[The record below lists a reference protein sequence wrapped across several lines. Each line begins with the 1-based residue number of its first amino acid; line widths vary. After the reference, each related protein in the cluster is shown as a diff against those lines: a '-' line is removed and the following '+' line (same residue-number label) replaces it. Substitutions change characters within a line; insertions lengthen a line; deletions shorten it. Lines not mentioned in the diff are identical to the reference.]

1 MQAEVRDFVH
11 SNWKDVVLLCLISVL
26 YVSLLKLII
35 KSVAAS
41 TVKNKNMPKLMLFVL
56 MCV

>member
-11 SNWKDVVLLCLISVL
+11 SNLKDVVLLCLISVL
-26 YVSLLKLII
+26 SVSLLQPII

-41 TVKNKNMPKLMLFVL
+41 TV
-56 MCV
+56 